1 MTFMSF
7 PEDTEEQKSQSVGRI
22 MPHTEV
28 SPPSV
33 PNQEAQSLLPVE
45 TPSLPPAGSSP
56 GLARP
61 FLCGLRPERKS

>member
-28 SPPSV
+28 SPPHPGTPV
-33 PNQEAQSLLPVE
+33 PNPL
-45 TPSLPPAGSSP
+45 
-56 GLARP
+56 
-61 FLCGLRPERKS
+61 